1 MNERKGRN
9 EAEWP
14 VSWQA
19 AREAQYRDMA
29 RATPIQRLHWLEE
42 ALRIAHASGALARA
56 ETPQDRRRRGLQ
68 PL

>member
-1 MNERKGRN
+1 MNERQGRN

-14 VSWQA
+14 VSWRA
-19 AREAQYRDMA
+19 AREAQFRDMA
-29 RATPIQRLHWLEE
+29 RATPVQRLRWLEE
-42 ALRIAHASGALARA
+42 ALRIANASGALARA